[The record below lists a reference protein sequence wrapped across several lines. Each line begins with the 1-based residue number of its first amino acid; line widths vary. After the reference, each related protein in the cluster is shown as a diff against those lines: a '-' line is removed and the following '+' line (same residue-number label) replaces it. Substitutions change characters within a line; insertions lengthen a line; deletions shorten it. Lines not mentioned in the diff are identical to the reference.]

1 MSVFE
6 IPELAHLIAPYLCP
20 HDLTRCVRVN
30 KTWHTHYIPILWRSV
45 PPTSSEDI
53 DERDDLELASLA
65 EVALRPLKCW
75 EAFRRIVVED
85 YQYSLRHG
93 DDGGA
98 RGGTLPTLSRYGH
111 WIRKLNTNQVNMSM
125 SRLPAKFAQNNF
137 INSRSNSSSSSNS
150 SIPSYDDPFAV
161 FGLNRHGAALSMD
174 GNALSQVMAMAMTE
188 VDPDLMSL
196 LPAGLLEDRLIRPRP
211 SPMKATNIRNAA
223 DPEPSSKELL
233 LHLLKRCPNLH
244 SLELVNWDDYDVKE
258 DRAFWKAIATD
269 VVPRLQELNVNVR
282 NITHYTRSSLYTAPL
297 MFAHCSSKVRTLKL
311 QLFPYLPPVSSTIRK
326 ARQNRNKNVEVP
338 RAEPEMDDSPLTGM
352 KELSVVSRYE
362 APYPPSWL
370 RFLTRCVNL
379 ERLEVSKIFPAW
391 YGTLRGCVNLRSLA
405 VYDVSTAC
413 VQFIAD
419 ALRNSFLHLD
429 EIKFLQDYSDLE
441 EGAVADMISAC
452 RAGWKVV
459 DIPTLDTAAAEA
471 LVKHCHTLEELE
483 LKRSASLTSLQM
495 QKILS
500 TSPRLT
506 TFVTMHDT
514 SHDFEIDWFA
524 SAVTKFS
531 VQDFIDLDP
540 NTKTLKPWACESTL
554 KVFAAKITGIPRPDI
569 TQAYHGH
576 PRQGG
581 LQETHPG
588 QCQELQRRVYER
600 LARFTHLEELEL
612 GHDDR
617 NWDNEDNYIDDADGD
632 LVFNDVDFQYECVD
646 LTLKNGLGLLVG
658 LKELKSISFM
668 RMATRV
674 GTEEVKWMVE
684 SWPQLEYIS
693 GLDVLHTEEKAGV
706 WLEKKHPNIAV
717 IPYTVDG

>member
-6 IPELAHLIAPYLCP
+6 IPELARLIAPYLRP
-20 HDLTRCVRVN
+20 HDLTRCVRVS
-30 KTWHTHYIPILWRSV
+30 KTWHTYYIPILWRFV

-65 EVALRPLKCW
+65 EVALRPLRCW
-75 EAFRRIVVED
+75 EAFRRIVVKD

-93 DDGGA
+93 DDGEAEGESS
-98 RGGTLPTLSRYGH
+98 LPTLSRYGH
-111 WIRKLNTNQVNMSM
+111 WIRKLNTSQVNL
-125 SRLPAKFAQNNF
+125 SRLPAKFAQYNLFNN
-137 INSRSNSSSSSNS
+137 RSNSSSSSS
-150 SIPSYDDPFAV
+150 SSTRSYDDPFAM
-161 FGLNRHGAALSMD
+161 FGLNRHGGPSSMD
-174 GNALSQVMAMAMTE
+174 GNVLSQVMAMAMTE

-196 LPAGLLEDRLIRPRP
+196 LPAGLLDDRLVRPRHF
-211 SPMKATNIRNAA
+211 SRKATNVRAA
-223 DPEPSSKELL
+223 PEPSGKELL
-233 LHLLKRCPNLH
+233 LHLLKRCPNLQ
-244 SLELVNWDDYDVKE
+244 SLELVNWDDYDVEE

-282 NITHYTRSSLYTAPL
+282 DVTHHTRSSPYTAPL
-297 MFAHCSSKVRTLKL
+297 LFAHCSSKMQTFKL
-311 QLFPYLPPVSSTIRK
+311 QLFAYPSSASSPIRR
-326 ARQNRNKNVEVP
+326 ARQSKGKNVEVP
-338 RAEPEMDDSPLTGM
+338 DPEPEMDDSPLTGM
-352 KELSVVSRYE
+352 KELSVVSKYD

-379 ERLEVSKIFPAW
+379 ERLEVTKIFPTW

-405 VYDVSTAC
+405 VHDVSTAC

-429 EIKFLQDYSDLE
+429 EIEIMQDFGDLK

-452 RAGWKVV
+452 RAGWKLVN
-459 DIPTLDTAAAEA
+459 IPTLDTAAAEA
-471 LVKHCHTLEELE
+471 LVNHCPTLERLE
-483 LKRSASLTSLQM
+483 FRRSASLTSLQM
-495 QKILS
+495 HQILS

-506 TFVTMHDT
+506 TFVTMRDS
-514 SHDFEIDWFA
+514 SHDFERDWFV
-524 SAVTKFS
+524 SAVAKFA
-531 VQDFIDLDP
+531 VQDFIDIDP
-540 NTKTLKPWACESTL
+540 NTKALKPWACESTL
-554 KVFAAKITGIPRPDI
+554 KDFAAKITGIPRPDI
-569 TQAYHGH
+569 TQTFHGH

-588 QCQELQRRVYER
+588 QSQELQRRVYER

-617 NWDNEDNYIDDADGD
+617 DWDNEENYIDDAEGD
-632 LVFNDVDFQYECVD
+632 LVYNDVDFQYECVD
-646 LTLKNGLGLLVG
+646 LTLKNGLGLLEG
-658 LKELKSISFM
+658 LKELKTISFM

-717 IPYTVDG
+717 VPYTVDG